1 MGTLQPPMD
10 RTTGWTLVLTLVLGV
25 GLSLAPIPDTLRPI
39 PSLAQGPVGTRL
51 LALVTT
57 SSAAARRQ
65 SVGVSP
71 DGEKH
76 ADAVE
81 VPVLPEEEETPAV
94 VATPTGE
101 VRPEAGKVPVT
112 VPTLGLEDL
121 GPTARAAALDL
132 EALREKMG
140 AQHVDL
146 DPGCRR
152 RGPSGCEES
161 GLAPFFAALE
171 ELRDGRR
178 TLPVRTVTL
187 GDSLIAS
194 DHITDVV
201 RTRLQERHGS
211 AGKGLL
217 YIDRPT
223 RSGRG
228 VRAGS
233 ASPGWE
239 IARIIDRAPPKERL
253 GMTGVAFST
262 PPGSSQDVRYALEG
276 ASVGELWFLAQ
287 PNGGSVQLS
296 VDGKPLQR
304 IQTRWT
310 NPEVAFSRVKLP
322 PGGKSLTLRTRGK
335 VELHAVSLESGTPG
349 VVADTIGLPGAYAGV
364 FTRAHRPFF
373 RTQLRQRKPSLVVL
387 LLGGNE
393 AFRLGREWTKPEDIR
408 QEAKGLVEWVR
419 EAVPG
424 SACLVVS
431 PIDAAVRT
439 MGGDLVPRRGSRQVA
454 DIFRDV
460 AREGGCA
467 YWDALSAMG
476 GEGAAARWLSAG
488 LLHEDLI
495 HPRARGSDLLGHLFD
510 LSLQRAFAGSRTP
523 RVADLPGLHHASTA
537 LATTFARLQEREQGK
552 PVRVGLLHLGASPD
566 DFTEAVRATLVKRFG
581 EGGRGFVAMSPSAQ
595 GQKTPG
601 ATLELTGPWQV
612 EDALQAPAG
621 QAWSLAGARAVGA
634 PEASLRLRFCEG
646 CPSSSTPARLSL
658 AWLDGPGTGQMEVRV
673 DGTEAPPEPPPPE
686 PFTTPTVR
694 LRSFPVSGQAHT
706 LEVRNLGGGTLTVLG
721 AALDSEQPGLGYD
734 AVGLPGATAFTL
746 RDMDPQALAAQ
757 LSARKP
763 QLLVLGY
770 GTQESDRTDLE
781 AETLRRDY
789 GALIARLRADAGGA
803 ECLLLG
809 PPDRLRQREDG
820 SWMEAPGLATV
831 LAVLP
836 EVAREQGC
844 AYWSARAAMGGERS
858 FLRWQRTGLSEVDGA
873 RLTSAGQERLAATF
887 LLDLLQA
894 YESFKSR
901 PAELAAEGG

>member
-1 MGTLQPPMD
+1 MGMLQPPID
-10 RTTGWTLVLTLVLGV
+10 KTTGWTLVLTLVLGL

-39 PSLAQGPVGTRL
+39 PSLAQGPVGPRL

-76 ADAVE
+76 ASAVE

-94 VATPTGE
+94 VATPSGE
-101 VRPEAGKVPVT
+101 VRPEPARVPT
-112 VPTLGLEDL
+112 PLSTLGLEDL
-121 GPTARAAALDL
+121 GPAARSAALEL

-140 AQHVDL
+140 ARHVDIE
-146 DPGCRR
+146 PGCRR
-152 RGPSGCEES
+152 MGASGCEES
-161 GLAPFFAALE
+161 GLAPFFTALE
-171 ELRDGRR
+171 QLRDGQR

-201 RTRLQERHGS
+201 RLRLQERHGS
-211 AGKGLL
+211 GGKGLL

-239 IARIIDRAPPKERL
+239 IARIIDKAPPKERL

-276 ASVGELWFLAQ
+276 ATVGELWFLAQ

-335 VELHAVSLESGTPG
+335 VELHAVSLEDGTPG

-373 RTQLRQRKPSLVVL
+373 RTQLRQRKPALVVL
-387 LLGGNE
+387 MLGGNE
-393 AFRLGREWTKPEDIR
+393 AFRLGREWTKPEEIR

-419 EAVPG
+419 DAVPG

-454 DIFRDV
+454 DIFREA

-467 YWDALSAMG
+467 WWDALSAMG
-476 GEGAAARWLSAG
+476 GEGAAARWLAAG

-495 HPRARGSDLLGHLFD
+495 HPRARGSDLLGHLMD
-510 LSLQRAFAGSRTP
+510 LSLQRAFDGSRAP
-523 RVADLPGLHHASTA
+523 RVVDLPGLHHAPTA
-537 LATTFARLQEREQGK
+537 LAHTFARLQEREQGK
-552 PVRVGLLHLGASPD
+552 PVRVGLLHLGTSAD
-566 DFTEAVRATLVKRFG
+566 DFTEAVRASLVKRFG
-581 EGGRGFVAMSPSAQ
+581 EGGHGFVAM
-595 GQKTPG
+595 GQPASKSPG

-612 EDALQAPAG
+612 EDALRAPAG

-646 CPSSSTPARLSL
+646 CAASSTPARLSL
-658 AWLDGPGTGQMEVRV
+658 AWLDGPGAARMEVRV

-686 PFTTPTVR
+686 PFTAPTLR

-721 AALDSEQPGLGYD
+721 AALDVEQPGLVYD

-746 RDMDPQALAAQ
+746 RDMDPRALAAQ

-770 GTQESDRTDLE
+770 GTSESDRTDLD

-809 PPDRLRQREDG
+809 PPDRLHPREDG
-820 SWMEAPGLATV
+820 SWTEAPGLATV

-836 EVAREQGC
+836 EVAHEQGC

-858 FLRWQRTGLSEVDGA
+858 LLRWQRTGLSEADGT
-873 RLTSAGQERLAATF
+873 RLTLAGQERLAASF

-901 PAELAAEGG
+901 PAALAAEGG